1 MMKDFTSQII
11 GHRGASFNAP
21 ENTLSAIQLAWNL
34 GIKKVE
40 IDVHLSKD
48 QQIVVIHDEN
58 TKRLTGKDA
67 LVKDQTLAELQN
79 LNVCLKTGVDKI
91 PTLKEVL
98 ETVPIE
104 STLIIEIK
112 CGKEIIPILEQE
124 IASYSFDALTFICFD
139 YNVISEVKKS
149 FPNNKSLWLL
159 DLDYTKETEKEYI
172 GMESILK
179 KTKQANLDGINVW
192 AGKIADKN
200 FVEAVKRANLL
211 LYIWSTNSVELTKH
225 FLKLG
230 ADAVTT
236 DRPKWIL
243 DQL

>member
-1 MMKDFTSQII
+1 MKDFTSQII
-11 GHRGASFNAP
+11 AHRGASFNAP

-34 GIKKVE
+34 GVKKVE

-48 QQIVVIHDEN
+48 HQIVVIHDEN
-58 TKRLTGKDA
+58 TKRLTGKDT
-67 LVKDQTLAELQN
+67 LVKDQTLVELKG
-79 LNVCLKTGVDKI
+79 LEVGVETGVDKI

-98 ETVPIE
+98 KTIPKE

-112 CGKEIIPILEQE
+112 CGKEIIPILKRE
-124 IASYSFDALTFICFD
+124 IATYSDVFLEFICFD
-139 YNVISEVKKS
+139 YGVISEVKKS
-149 FPNNKSLWLL
+149 FPNYKSLWLL
-159 DLDYTKETEKEYI
+159 DLDYTNETKKEYI
-172 GMESILK
+172 GIESILK
-179 KTKQANLDGINVW
+179 KTKQANLDGIDVW

-200 FVEAVKRANLL
+200 FVSTVKSANLL
-211 LYIWSTNSVELTKH
+211 LYIWSTNSVDLAKY

-230 ADAVTT
+230 VDAITT